1 MRGEAIIVLSL
12 FNIFLAF
19 SKHFLIEVQDKMGN
33 VKTGKHTVAT
43 REYGADYGDND
54 EDYED
59 HKHRLPFCWVDAD
72 GDAHYNPDGDSG
84 SNPPACTS
92 KLICELVDFFRWYD

>member
-1 MRGEAIIVLSL
+1 MSIYGFRGDDLWWSGL
-12 FNIFLAF
+12 
-19 SKHFLIEVQDKMGN
+19 
-33 VKTGKHTVAT
+33 
-43 REYGADYGDND
+43 ND
-54 EDYED
+54 EDFED